1 MSIADWWFDTI
12 TDCLNRLNFL
22 RSITLVLQRGFA
34 QIMHDAQSAVH
45 RYTATQRLSHQKE
58 NNQTIR
64 LIIKNSTDIETNTM
78 YKTIDNTANPNL
90 FIKFI

>member
-1 MSIADWWFDTI
+1 
-12 TDCLNRLNFL
+12 
-22 RSITLVLQRGFA
+22 
-34 QIMHDAQSAVH
+34 MHDAQSAVH
-45 RYTATQRLSHQKE
+45 RYTDTQRLSHQNV

-78 YKTIDNTANPNL
+78 YKIIDNTANPNL